1 MKKMVSFLLSCSVL
15 LNMTGISVA
24 SAEENNKQP
33 VRVTGA
39 MEYGLAVRID
49 GDVSA
54 IRQIG
59 AYPVTSEPD
68 ASATTIRLTPFAEEE
83 QLILDEIRSLSET
96 NQNVSLYDTYCGTAE
111 VVPQEQITDQVY
123 YLSVTTPKS
132 GSTEQH
138 YQSIINSIAVNPDIT
153 YLGKSVCVTQCD
165 HYSISAIYVYAP
177 VSDKTEAL
185 LSADPRYTIS
195 KFDTELQRKSEPD
208 IYVLKSAD
216 AAVSAIPY
224 ADYLAFKDKI
234 ESQISEINKISFS
247 MMHVANYCSG
257 CQLGLEI
264 YPPKEVTGD
273 LTGDEAVDINDAQLA
288 LVGYTKEVSKQDSAL
303 TQAQRKAA
311 DVNADG
317 VVDVADAQLILLY
330 YVKNTLAHTPTT
342 WEELLKEK

>member
-1 MKKMVSFLLSCSVL
+1 
-15 LNMTGISVA
+15 MTGISVA

-39 MEYGLAVRID
+39 MEYGLAVRIE

-54 IRQIG
+54 IKQIG
-59 AYPVTSEPD
+59 DYPVVSEPD
-68 ASATTIRLTPFAEEE
+68 GSAAVIQLIPFAEEE
-83 QLILDEIRSLSET
+83 QLILDEVHSLSEI
-96 NQNVSLYDTYCGTAE
+96 NKLVSLYDTYVGAAE
-111 VVPQEQITDQVY
+111 VIPQEQITDQVY
-123 YLSVTTPKS
+123 YLSVTGAKS
-132 GSTEQH
+132 RTTEQH
-138 YQSIINSIAVNPDIT
+138 YQSIINCIAVNPDIT
-153 YLGKSVCVTQCD
+153 YLGKSVCVTQCN

-216 AAVSAIPY
+216 AAASAIPY

-234 ESQISEINKISFS
+234 ESQTSEINKISFS
-247 MMHVANYCSG
+247 MMHVASYCSG

-264 YPPKEVTGD
+264 YTPKEVTGD
-273 LTGDEAVDINDAQLA
+273 LTGDEATDINDAQLA

-317 VVDVADAQLILLY
+317 VLDAADAQLILLY
-330 YVKNTLAHTPTT
+330 YVKNALAHTPTT
-342 WEELLKEK
+342 WAELLKEK